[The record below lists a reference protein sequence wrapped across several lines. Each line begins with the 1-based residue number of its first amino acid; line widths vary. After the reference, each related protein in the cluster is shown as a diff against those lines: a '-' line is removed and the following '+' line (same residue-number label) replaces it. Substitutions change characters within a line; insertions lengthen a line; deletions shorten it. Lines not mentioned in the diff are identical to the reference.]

1 MENVSTWEFLWCGV
15 GARSPLGLRVW
26 ESKFVATDDAG
37 PVRHVAQLRF
47 RGVGIATIHIP
58 CSREVS
64 SECAESSDER
74 ASGNVYIPNHV
85 QREAVLHDYQREE
98 QKVGCELHEV
108 YGA

>member
-1 MENVSTWEFLWCGV
+1 MENVPTREFLWRGV
-15 GARSPLGLRVW
+15 RARPSLGLRVW
-26 ESKFVATDDAG
+26 DSEFITTDDAG
-37 PVRHVAQLRF
+37 PVRHVTQLGF
-47 RGVGIATIHIP
+47 RGVGIATVHIP

-74 ASGNVYIPNHV
+74 ASSDVYIPNHV

-98 QKVGCELHEV
+98 HKVGCELHEI